1 MIRDRYRSRFL
12 TLGQTKHSLTFPAR
26 HAYVTENLLYSVA
39 ERMHKSV
46 YIVPDLYIELNTR
59 SWLIQRVVDVIR
71 RSEARSR
78 ATQRAVERMRVE
90 P

>member
-1 MIRDRYRSRFL
+1 MIRDSYRNRFL
-12 TLGQTKHSLTFPAR
+12 LTGLAKHSLTFPAR

-59 SWLIQRVVDVIR
+59 SWWIQRVVDVIR
-71 RSEARSR
+71 RSEVPPTT
-78 ATQRAVERMRVE
+78 TQRAVDLMRVE
-90 P
+90 S